1 LAFFSIALGDE
12 ELPFDEP
19 PPFSDVELWDQFLT
33 RWATVPL
40 FEGEGL
46 AMMGPD
52 SFSAMTVAVI
62 YTMKA
67 VAEPLSHE
75 QKRASFL
82 SCNRSIFGFLL
93 LTTTT

>member
-19 PPFSDVELWDQFLT
+19 PPFSDVELCDQFLT
-33 RWATVPL
+33 RWTTVPL
-40 FEGEGL
+40 FEGELEGL

-62 YTMKA
+62 YTKNA
-67 VAEPLSHE
+67 VA
-75 QKRASFL
+75 KAWNRASL
-82 SCNRSIFGFLL
+82 
-93 LTTTT
+93 